1 MQIFDICLLTIR
13 HMLMESW
20 TFPLK
25 ASADYQILIRSLL
38 SSCGF
43 DFAPKNELSAKDSF
57 LFSIGIIAYSCR
69 LFFLDNFMLNRIG
82 YYFLLLSILPLYVY
96 MKHLYMCYKGR
107 MWCYCMAAVFL
118 LFYFLKTVLFAEG
131 EYDYQSIYF

>member
-1 MQIFDICLLTIR
+1 MNLTIR
-13 HMLMESW
+13 NNGVDI
-20 TFPLK
+20 LK
-25 ASADYQILIRSLL
+25 YLKRIFL
-38 SSCGF
+38 S
-43 DFAPKNELSAKDSF
+43 
-57 LFSIGIIAYSCR
+57 I
-69 LFFLDNFMLNRIG
+69 FFLDNFMLNRIG